1 MEHWLEI
8 GEYIK
13 PSHDNV
19 LFLYHWKY
27 QRFCGI
33 KNEETNKKQ
42 ETNWKKDLKKSF
54 QVPLTF
60 SFQIFYFAPI
70 LFFIMVLCKSSGV
83 TMFFQKLVNP
93 SKSSVQ
99 KFDMHGMSKQ
109 KNHTLSYLMGW
120 NLDNNTHNYVS
131 NGCFDLHQVLN
142 SPFFRL

>member
-1 MEHWLEI
+1 
-8 GEYIK
+8 
-13 PSHDNV
+13 
-19 LFLYHWKY
+19 
-27 QRFCGI
+27 
-33 KNEETNKKQ
+33 
-42 ETNWKKDLKKSF
+42 
-54 QVPLTF
+54 
-60 SFQIFYFAPI
+60 
-70 LFFIMVLCKSSGV
+70 MVLCKSSGV